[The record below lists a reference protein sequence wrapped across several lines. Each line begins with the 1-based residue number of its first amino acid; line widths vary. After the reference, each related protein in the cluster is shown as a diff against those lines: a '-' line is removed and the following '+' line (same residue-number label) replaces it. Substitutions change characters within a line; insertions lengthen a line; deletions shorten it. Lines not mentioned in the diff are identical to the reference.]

1 MGRAVCQRCGRPET
15 VCVCSSL
22 PAEKIMLKT
31 KILVVQHPCE
41 CHKKIIGTVPL
52 MELVL
57 DNMQVVVARGN
68 GAKEASTTRGR
79 RGRKVGSDEGSP
91 LSYDS
96 SSSQDDS
103 SLLQKVNDASDTA
116 ACPIQN
122 KKGIIHGTLDG
133 NPALEAA
140 LSDKKTLLL
149 YPGPGAVDIETLQ
162 LDDSDSERTL
172 IVVDGT
178 WRQAGRVIREECIRR
193 AVERGDVTRVQFARA
208 GRSGYKFRKEPHQ
221 FCLSTL
227 ESVAYSLQY
236 LEKTSE
242 GERAVCHLM
251 DTFSQMVSLQT
262 SYIAKGGEVKDVN
275 EEEEE
280 EEDLDKRLVEIG
292 SYVDCE
298 SAHKCPKDAVPRPY
312 ALFRQIKDYRTG
324 KDIFVQDSEEMVCRK
339 LNSQRKRGSRLTV
352 LPIDA
357 KEGGGGGGAS
367 WRRSR
372 TSARSPRR

>member
-1 MGRAVCQRCGRPET
+1 
-15 VCVCSSL
+15 
-22 PAEKIMLKT
+22 
-31 KILVVQHPCE
+31 
-41 CHKKIIGTVPL
+41 

-57 DNMQVVVARGN
+57 GNMQVVVARGN
-68 GAKEASTTRGR
+68 GAREASTTRGR
-79 RGRKVGSDEGSP
+79 RGRKVGSDQGSP

-103 SLLQKVNDASDTA
+103 SLLQRVNEGKDALA
-116 ACPIQN
+116 LQVQH
-122 KKGIIHGTLDG
+122 KKGILHGTLDG

-193 AVERGDVTRVQFARA
+193 AVERGEVTRVQFARA

-242 GERAVCHLM
+242 CDRAICHLM
-251 DTFSQMVSLQT
+251 DTFNQMVSLQT

-275 EEEEE
+275 EDEEE

-324 KDIFVQDSEEMVCRK
+324 KDIFVQDSEEMVCRYDEAAVLCRK
-339 LNSQRKRGSRLTV
+339 LNMQRKRGNRLTV
-352 LPIDA
+352 LPLDA
-357 KEGGGGGGAS
+357 REGGGGGGGGAS
-367 WRRSR
+367 LEYGEEQDTISGISAIPEEVNVKS
-372 TSARSPRR
+372 TSDAGEKKKESSLESYGVPTERFVS